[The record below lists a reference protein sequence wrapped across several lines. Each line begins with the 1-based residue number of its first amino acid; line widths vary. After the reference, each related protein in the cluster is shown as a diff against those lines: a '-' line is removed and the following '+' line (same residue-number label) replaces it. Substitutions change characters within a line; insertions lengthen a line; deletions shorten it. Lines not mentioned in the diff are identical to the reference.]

1 MKLSKK
7 SYPILFLILISFI
20 LLILIYKWID
30 YLANN
35 KYIVECFSNL
45 QVVKEDI
52 YGGTTSHSVDLPLT
66 TTYSCK
72 NFCGPSARCSIT
84 GQQCFT
90 DIDCPGCQ
98 PYSPPLPNK
107 KDVCISGDDDA
118 GKLTIG
124 VTPQYSSL
132 TAGYGTKER
141 IITDN
146 IFSKPA
152 QANFGVDTWTS
163 PSNQVLQLYNKRYS
177 PPSTLQY
184 MPKYSKRYTLS
195 GDFVDNGPLA
205 SNAYLHQ

>member
-45 QVVKEDI
+45 QPVKEDI

-72 NFCGPSARCSIT
+72 NFCGPTARCSIT

-124 VTPQYSSL
+124 VTPSI
-132 TAGYGTKER
+132 T
-141 IITDN
+141 II
-146 IFSKPA
+146 
-152 QANFGVDTWTS
+152 
-163 PSNQVLQLYNKRYS
+163 
-177 PPSTLQY
+177 
-184 MPKYSKRYTLS
+184 
-195 GDFVDNGPLA
+195 
-205 SNAYLHQ
+205 